1 MNKKELVIS
10 DFASSFNTT
19 EDTFSSKCK
28 AIINDSNFFY
38 KELGSEELDNLYLM
52 ILKRIELDKQKIGAI
67 KRTKV
72 WQNGWAE
79 NLEEFINSGYDEES
93 LVPKFIRG
101 NQPVRLNQNYVLPES
116 LKFELDFVKVYRH
129 WFIENYFKNVDN
141 IYEFGCGTGFNL
153 LNAAKIFPNKSLYGS
168 DFVQSSVD
176 LVNTI
181 SKSKNIK
188 LSGSLFDMLNPNYDY
203 KIKNNSGV
211 FTFGAIEQLASNIGK
226 MLDYLL
232 DQKPEICIHTEPI
245 IELYDKN
252 IFTDYLAIQFQRKRG
267 YTKGLLPYLKKLEL
281 NGKIKIIKVKRLF
294 FGSLFMEGYNLVI
307 WKPIK

>member
-1 MNKKELVIS
+1 MKKLTIS
-10 DFASSFNTT
+10 DFAALFGTSK
-19 EDTFSSKCK
+19 DTFSSKCK
-28 AIINDSNFFY
+28 AIINDNNFYY
-38 KELGSEELDNLYLM
+38 KELEPEELDNLYLV
-52 ILKRIELDKQKIGAI
+52 ILKRIELDKQKIGAK

-101 NQPVRLNQNYVLPES
+101 NQPVRLNQIYVLPES
-116 LKFELDFVKVYRH
+116 SEFELDFVKVYRH
-129 WFIENYFKNVDN
+129 WFLENYFKDVDN

-153 LNAAKIFPNKSLYGS
+153 LTASEIFPNKLLYGS

-181 SKSKNIK
+181 SESKSIQ

-211 FTFGAIEQLASNIGK
+211 FTFGAMEQLASKIGK

-232 DQKPEICIHTEPI
+232 DQKPEICLHTEPM
-245 IELYDKN
+245 IELYDQN
-252 IFTDYLAIQFQRKRG
+252 NFTDYLAMQFQSKRG
-267 YTKGLLPYLKKLEL
+267 YTKGLLPYLQSLEID
-281 NGKIKIIKVKRLF
+281 GKIIIIKIKRLF